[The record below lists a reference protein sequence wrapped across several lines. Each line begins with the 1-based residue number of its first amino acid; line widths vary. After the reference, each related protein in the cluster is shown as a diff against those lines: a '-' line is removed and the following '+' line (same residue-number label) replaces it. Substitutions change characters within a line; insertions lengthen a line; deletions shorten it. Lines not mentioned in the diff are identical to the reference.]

1 MTKNFRFFFIL
12 SFLVTTFAGTLLK
25 AQLKQGQLVDGI
37 AAVIGNEIVLE
48 SDIEEYINMSK
59 QQGSPVG
66 DKCEIIESIIH
77 NKLLL
82 FHAKKDTLIQNR
94 SKELKADADNR
105 FQQMLSGFPS
115 EKDMLNA
122 YKFRT
127 AYEFKAAIE
136 KISSEQYYQGEKYKL
151 ITKGVDITPSEV
163 SAFYDT
169 YKTQLPQL
177 NDEVKLSRIIMYPKL
192 TDAHKQEIIDKLKK
206 IKAAIQ
212 GGESFENQARIYSED
227 PGSASN
233 GGLINNVAK
242 GMMVK
247 PFEAAALNLQEGEI
261 SDPVETEYGY
271 HIIQLIKKSGKI
283 YDVRHILIASTPN
296 AEEIKAAKNELQKVK
311 AQIVD
316 GTISFKDAALK
327 YSDDKSTKFN
337 AGVMTGQDG
346 SDNLE
351 KTKMDPVDAY
361 QIAGLNKGDITEP
374 YEIEEGQSKKKAI
387 ELIQVNDIVPAHTL
401 DITTDYERIK
411 SIALNQKKGNIVD
424 QWIKSKLPD
433 TFISINNRYKDCK
446 FKTDWKRESLMK

>member
-12 SFLVTTFAGTLLK
+12 SFLVMSFSGALLK
-25 AQLKQGQLVDGI
+25 AQIKQGQLVDGI

-48 SDIEEYINMSK
+48 SDIEEYVNISK
-59 QQGSPVG
+59 QQGTPVG
-66 DKCEIIESIIH
+66 DKCEILESIIH

-82 FHAKKDTLIQNR
+82 YHAKKDTLIQNR
-94 SKELKADADNR
+94 SKELRADADSR
-105 FQQMLSGFPS
+105 YQQMLSGFPS
-115 EKDMLNA
+115 EKDMLTA

-127 AYEFKAAIE
+127 AYELKAAIE
-136 KISSEQYYQGEKYKL
+136 KLSSDQYYQGEKYKL

-163 SAFYDT
+163 SAFYDM
-169 YKTQLPQL
+169 YKTQLPQV

-206 IKAAIQ
+206 IKAAIL

-227 PGSASN
+227 PGSAAN
-233 GGLINNVAK
+233 GGVINNVAK

-261 SDPVETEYGY
+261 SDPIETEYGY
-271 HIIQLIKKSGKI
+271 HIIQLVKKAGKI
-283 YDVRHILIASTPN
+283 YDVKHILITSTPN
-296 AEEIKAAKNELQKVK
+296 AGEIATAKKEMEKVK
-311 AQIVD
+311 AEIKD
-316 GTISFKDAALK
+316 GKITFKEAALK

-351 KTKMDPVDAY
+351 KTKLDPVDAY
-361 QIAGLNKGDITEP
+361 QIAGLNKGDITDP
-374 YEIEEGQSKKKAI
+374 YEIEEGQSKKKAMEI
-387 ELIQVNDIVPAHTL
+387 IQIDEIVPAHVL

-424 QWIKSKLPD
+424 KWIKSKLPD

-446 FKTDWKRESLMK
+446 FKTDWTRESLMK